1 MRRLI
6 FFSLIF
12 FCGCSSL
19 ELFTSLPEKAE
30 TKNDY
35 RFYNA
40 NSKIRYQITNDEKNL
55 IIRLNTVEIP
65 TIMKMLRAGLTFYFD
80 VNGKK
85 QTKVYFQYPLAH
97 NGQKS
102 VAPERQEFPKGQ
114 RPEMDIKGMLVK
126 ASKIG
131 VFVSNDKTEEISV
144 LSPNAEIRV
153 NIEALNSSE
162 ITYELSIPFTK
173 ISANGISA
181 LSNLSIGIVSGKL
194 EIPEKTG
201 GRHGGMQEGGSP
213 GGMQGG
219 APPNGGG
226 RRQGG
231 MQGAGRPD
239 DGADMISM
247 STAIEFW
254 FKVDLAK

>member
-19 ELFTSLPEKAE
+19 ELFTSLPENAV

-35 RFYNA
+35 RFYDA
-40 NSKIRYQITNDEKNL
+40 NSKIRYQITNEEKNL

-65 TIMKMLRAGLTFYFD
+65 TIMKILRSGLTFYFD

-85 QTKVYFQYPLAH
+85 QTKVYFQYPIAH
-97 NGQKS
+97 NGQMS
-102 VAPERQEFPKGQ
+102 VAPERPEFLKGQ

-144 LSPNAEIRV
+144 LSPNSEIRV
-153 NIEALNSSE
+153 NVEALNNSE

-173 ISANGISA
+173 ISANGTPA
-181 LSNLSIGIVSGKL
+181 LSNLSIGIVSEKL
-194 EIPEKTG
+194 EMHTKTG
-201 GRHGGMQEGGSP
+201 SKHEGMQEGGSP

-219 APPNGGG
+219 TPPNGRG
-226 RRQGG
+226 RQGG
-231 MQGAGRPD
+231 MQDSDRPD
-239 DGADMISM
+239 DEPNMASM
-247 STAIEFW
+247 STSVEFW